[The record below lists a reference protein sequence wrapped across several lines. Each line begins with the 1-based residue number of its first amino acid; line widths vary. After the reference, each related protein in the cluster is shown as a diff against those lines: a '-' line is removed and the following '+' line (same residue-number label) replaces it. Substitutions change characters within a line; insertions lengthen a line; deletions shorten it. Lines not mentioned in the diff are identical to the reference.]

1 MVKYLPTEVVERV
14 LLFLAVIVGSSS
26 EPAVVCGL
34 AWLADTTLEASSEL
48 CE

>member
-14 LLFLAVIVGSSS
+14 LFLAVIVGSSS

-34 AWLADTTLEASSEL
+34 AWVADTTLEASSEL